1 MINKRPVNV
10 TDIKRPKFDTSIG
23 AKMVDIKP
31 QFDLQP
37 LMKINEDGKLVDYE
51 CKRFKY
57 GQKKLP
63 SGLKHDL
70 KDYVAEP
77 HKVESYEEQE
87 RAIKHQLLK
96 YANVEDQPL
105 AMACTSATAIK
116 FSRESVFNKIEDQMI
131 LLQRLDWKTMIE
143 RGMSVAKDWSK
154 KHS

>member
-1 MINKRPVNV
+1 MINKKPIYV
-10 TDIKRPKFDTSIG
+10 TDPTRPKFDTSIG
-23 AKMVDIKP
+23 VKKVEIKP

-37 LMKINEDGKLVDYE
+37 LTKINEDGKLVDYE
-51 CKRFKY
+51 CKRFRY
-57 GQKKLP
+57 GQKNLP

-116 FSRESVFNKIEDQMI
+116 FSRESIFDKIEPQMI
-131 LLQRLDWKTMIE
+131 LLERLDWTNLIE
-143 RGMSVAKDWSK
+143 SGLSVAKVWSE
-154 KHS
+154 KHA

>member
-1 MINKRPVNV
+1 MINKKPIYV
-10 TDIKRPKFDTSIG
+10 TDPTRPKFDTSIG
-23 AKMVDIKP
+23 VKKVEIKP

-51 CKRFKY
+51 CKRFRY
-57 GQKKLP
+57 DQKSLP

-96 YANVEDQPL
+96 YANVED
-105 AMACTSATAIK
+105 
-116 FSRESVFNKIEDQMI
+116 
-131 LLQRLDWKTMIE
+131 
-143 RGMSVAKDWSK
+143 
-154 KHS
+154 

>member
-1 MINKRPVNV
+1 MINKKPVYV
-10 TDIKRPKFDTSIG
+10 TDPTRHKFGTSIG
-23 AKMVDIKP
+23 VKKVEIKP

-37 LMKINEDGKLVDYE
+37 LTKINEDGKLVDYE
-51 CKRFKY
+51 CERFRY

-63 SGLKHDL
+63 SGYKPDFQY
-70 KDYVAEP
+70 YVAKP
-77 HKVESYEEQE
+77 HHVESYEDQE

-143 RGMSVAKDWSK
+143 KGMSVAKDWNK
-154 KHS
+154 KHG